1 MKKQLKMFLKTPN
14 LMCKFGNCKELRI
27 LKVVN
32 IEWDTNSLGEA
43 EALPSELVVPE
54 EMTDDIEAVSDWLS
68 DLTGFFHKGFVL
80 CDS

>member
-1 MKKQLKMFLKTPN
+1 M
-14 LMCKFGNCKELRI
+14 
-27 LKVVN
+27 KVVN

-54 EMTDDIEAVSDWLS
+54 EMTDDIEAISDWLS
-68 DLTGFFHKGFVL
+68 DLTGFCHKGFVL